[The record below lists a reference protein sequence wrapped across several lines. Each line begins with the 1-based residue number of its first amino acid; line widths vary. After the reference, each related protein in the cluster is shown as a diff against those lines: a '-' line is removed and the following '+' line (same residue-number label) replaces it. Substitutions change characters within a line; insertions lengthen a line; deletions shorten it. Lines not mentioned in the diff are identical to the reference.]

1 MVTVSAVNE
10 ERLKK
15 KSVSGNLSD
24 LRYQFLLHSFF
35 IFGSSE
41 L

>member
-15 KSVSGNLSD
+15 KTVSGNLSA
-24 LRYQFLLHSFF
+24 LQHLWLLHPFF
-35 IFGSSE
+35 IFGS
-41 L
+41 

>member
-15 KSVSGNLSD
+15 KTVSGILSA
-24 LRYQFLLHSFF
+24 LQHLWLLHPFF
-35 IFGSSE
+35 IFGS
-41 L
+41 

>member
-15 KSVSGNLSD
+15 ETVSGNLSA
-24 LRYQFLLHSFF
+24 LQHLWLLHPFF
-35 IFGSSE
+35 IFGS
-41 L
+41 